1 MEFQGASFQNLG
13 NWLLRLAKLDLT
25 VFDDVKDNVSATV
38 PTLAVAVVA
47 SFLSG
52 LGSWLWW
59 TLEDLPDGGEVF
71 IKSTILGSIF
81 QVGVWFLWV
90 YIAAM
95 ILSKGLRVPADMNRL
110 LRTMALAF
118 APMSIAFLM
127 LIAFLAIPIGAIAVG
142 ATFLFSL
149 LNLVGSGALT
159 YVAIQ
164 AATDAEPQQVML
176 ANIVGFVVFAVVL
189 GILSNISEVY
199 ESGGLAPGLFF
210 FNLES

>member
-25 VFDDVKDNVSATV
+25 VFDDVKDDVSATV
-38 PTLAVAVVA
+38 PTLSVVVVA

-59 TLEDLPDGGEVF
+59 TFEDFPDAGEVF
-71 IKSTILGSIF
+71 FKSFLIGSIL

-90 YIAAM
+90 YVAAM
-95 ILSKGLRVPADMNRL
+95 ILSRGLGVTADLNRL

-118 APMSIAFLM
+118 APMAIAVLM
-127 LIAFLAIPIGAIAVG
+127 LISFFTIPFGVIAVA
-142 ATFLFSL
+142 ATF
-149 LNLVGSGALT
+149 GLT
-159 YVAIQ
+159 FVAIQ

-176 ANIVGFVVFAVVL
+176 ANVVGFVVFAVSL
-189 GILSNISEVY
+189 GILANVSEVY
-199 ESGGLAPGLFF
+199 DIGGLAPGLFF
-210 FNLES
+210 FNLNS

>member
-13 NWLLRLAKLDLT
+13 SWLLKLARLDLS
-25 VFDDVKDNVSATV
+25 VFDDVKDDVSATV
-38 PTLAVAVVA
+38 PTLTVAVVA

-59 TLEDLPDGGEVF
+59 IFQDFPKGGSDVF
-71 IKSTILGSIF
+71 VKSFLLGSIL

-95 ILSKGLRVPADMNRL
+95 ILSRGLGVTADLNRL
-110 LRTMALAF
+110 LRTMGLAF
-118 APMSIAFLM
+118 APMAIAVLMFIAF
-127 LIAFLAIPIGAIAVG
+127 FAIPFGVIAVG
-142 ATFLFSL
+142 AT
-149 LNLVGSGALT
+149 LVLS

-176 ANIVGFVVFAVVL
+176 ANVIGFVIFAVIL
-189 GILSNISEVY
+189 GLLSNLSEVY
-199 ESGGLAPGLFF
+199 NTGGLAPGLFF
-210 FNLES
+210 FNLNP

>member
-13 NWLLRLAKLDLT
+13 NWLLRLAKLDLS
-25 VFDDVKDNVSATV
+25 VFDDVKDDVSATV
-38 PTLAVAVVA
+38 PTLTVAVVA

-142 ATFLFSL
+142 ATFLLSYA
-149 LNLVGSGALT
+149 AL
-159 YVAIQ
+159 Q
-164 AATDAEPQQVML
+164 AATDAEPHQVAL
-176 ANIVGFVVFAVVL
+176 ANLVGFVVFAVVL

>member
-25 VFDDVKDNVSATV
+25 VFDDVKDDVSATV
-38 PTLAVAVVA
+38 PTLSVAVVA

-59 TLEDLPDGGEVF
+59 TFEDFPDAGEVMV
-71 IKSTILGSIF
+71 KSFFVGSIL

-90 YIAAM
+90 YVAAM
-95 ILSKGLRVPADMNRL
+95 ILSRGLGVTADLNRL

-118 APMSIAFLM
+118 APMAIAVLM
-127 LIAFLAIPIGAIAVG
+127 LISFLTIPFGAIAVA
-142 ATFLFSL
+142 ATF
-149 LNLVGSGALT
+149 GLT

-164 AATDAEPQQVML
+164 AATDADSQQVML
-176 ANIVGFVVFAVVL
+176 ANIVGFVVFAVAL
-189 GILSNISEVY
+189 GILANVSDVSNL
-199 ESGGLAPGLFF
+199 GGLAPGLFF
-210 FNLES
+210 FNLGF